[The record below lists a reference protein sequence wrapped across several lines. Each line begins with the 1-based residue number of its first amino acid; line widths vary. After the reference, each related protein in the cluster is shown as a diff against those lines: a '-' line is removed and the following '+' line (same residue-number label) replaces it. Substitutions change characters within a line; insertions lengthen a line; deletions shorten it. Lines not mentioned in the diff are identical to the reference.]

1 MLWVIIQVPD
11 DVYKA
16 HLVEGRAP
24 AGRAID
30 SARQNLASTFVNGF
44 VNAGFGHDKLMTK
57 PEEADGTQVTSG
69 CTCLRKL
76 KALCIGA
83 KTSCRC
89 H

>member
-1 MLWVIIQVPD
+1 MPD

-24 AGRAID
+24 AGRAMD

-57 PEEADGTQVTSG
+57 LEESDGSQVG
-69 CTCLRKL
+69 KINMFTCREYCLISPMIIL
-76 KALCIGA
+76 MN
-83 KTSCRC
+83 
-89 H
+89 